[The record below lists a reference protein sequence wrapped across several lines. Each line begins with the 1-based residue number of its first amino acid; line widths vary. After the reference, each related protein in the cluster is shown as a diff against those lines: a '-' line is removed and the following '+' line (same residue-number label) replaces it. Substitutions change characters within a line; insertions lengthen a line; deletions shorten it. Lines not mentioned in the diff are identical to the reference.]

1 MTKHV
6 KGIDGLY
13 QEQLKINSKIT
24 ESTAKLARSLELL
37 NNLIKEYGMPKNKDR
52 GIAHIALDAVLF
64 SNEVIDGLMEE
75 ISFKNM
81 ELNGYDKVVEKA
93 FDNIIEKSE
102 LNDNLKEQRDKL
114 DIERGEQKN
123 MLNLRD
129 AILKQSVVVIKEKD
143 AQITDATAPRK
154 GGTEATKRKAIL
166 WQEKI
171 NDFVKVYKDEYPHH
185 FSGEKCTVLYELEY
199 FVKKKLARVADPA
212 LKNKKAPH
220 RIKPP
225 VHISKKIND
234 ALNAIF
240 DG

>member
-6 KGIDGLY
+6 KGIDGLR
-13 QEQLKINSKIT
+13 QEQFKINSKIT
-24 ESTAKLARSLELL
+24 KSAAELNRSLELL
-37 NNLIKEYGMPKNKDR
+37 FNLIKEYGMPKNKDR

-81 ELNGYDKVVEKA
+81 ELNRSSKTVEKA
-93 FDNIIEKSE
+93 FDKIIEKSE

-123 MLNLRD
+123 MLNFRY
-129 AILKQSVVVIKEKD
+129 AMLKQSVVVIKEKD
-143 AQITDATAPRK
+143 SQITEATAPRK

-199 FVKKKLARVADPA
+199 FVKKKLAKVTDPA

-225 VHISKKIND
+225 IHISKKIND